1 MARVALTNGRILMPS
16 GTFITASL
24 LLDDQKI
31 VGIVHGDLPEDVQRL
46 NVMGCMIA
54 PGFIDTH
61 MHGGNGR
68 KFMEGTRE
76 AISMISRNMSKSGV
90 TSCLATTTSAAIEDI
105 LNALDNAAAV
115 KNCPVYCEM
124 EILGVH
130 LEGPYVNL
138 KYHGAHSKEYV
149 RHAQLVELESIWE
162 AANSALKVVTLAP
175 EISHGMEA
183 VRYLKGRGVHV
194 SIGHTSATYEE
205 TKLAL
210 ASGISRATHL
220 FNAMPSIHHRNPGP
234 IPALFEDQSVYLELI
249 VDGFHLHPAV
259 VGMVIRQVE
268 SHRPI
273 LITDSADISG
283 LGEGVFTRWK
293 GIEVVVTDGQC
304 HTHEGAI
311 AGSTL
316 RMDQGVKN
324 LVEKVGLSVEQALQ
338 MAAENPARS
347 IGVYDRKGSLEA
359 GKDADIVV
367 LRNDLSVLLTIIRGQ
382 IAYDA
387 RN

>member
-1 MARVALTNGRILMPS
+1 MTRIALTNGRILMPN
-16 GTFITASL
+16 GTFVMASL
-24 LLDDQKI
+24 LLDDRKI
-31 VGIVHGDLPEDVQRL
+31 VDIVLGDLPEDVQCL
-46 NVMGCMIA
+46 DVMGCMVA

-61 MHGGNGR
+61 MHGSGGR
-68 KFMEGTRE
+68 NFMEGTQE
-76 AISMISRNMSKSGV
+76 AISMISRDMSKSGV

-105 LNALDNAAAV
+105 LNALENAAAV
-115 KNCPVYCEM
+115 KNCPAHCEM

-149 RHAQLVELESIWE
+149 RQAKLVELESIWE
-162 AANSALKVVTLAP
+162 VANAALKVVTLAP
-175 EISHGMEA
+175 EIPNGMNA
-183 VRYLKGRGVHV
+183 VRYFKGRGVNV
-194 SIGHTSATYEE
+194 SIGHSSATYEE

-210 ASGISRATHL
+210 ASGVSRATHL
-220 FNAMPSIHHRNPGP
+220 FSAMPSIHHRNPGP
-234 IPALFEDQSVYLELI
+234 IPALFENPSVYLELI
-249 VDGFHLHPAV
+249 VDGFHLHPAT

-273 LITDSADISG
+273 LITDSADVSG

-293 GIEVVVTDGQC
+293 GIEVVVKEGQC
-304 HTHEGAI
+304 RTLEGSL

-324 LVEKVGLSVEQALQ
+324 LVEMVGLSVEQALQ

-367 LRNDLSVLLTIIRGQ
+367 LRNDFSVLMTIIRGQ